1 MSRMLLLYL
10 NVIRNCKFCAVF
22 TAGYLLSDCAHAN
35 LARCFC
41 QQTTI
46 KGMLSKWNWIIFN
59 LIVCVTTVPLNGSLS
74 EDEIKAFLQLI
85 ELDYEDA
92 CYNTANVQWSFI
104 ISPSNKTL
112 SIWEVQQYSYAES
125 IKTWK
130 NEVIN
135 KTENTKEELNPSL
148 RYKYDVI
155 KKPGDALLKGK
166 DWEKLIHFAGT
177 TELQQS
183 IIGYTNK
190 SHNYSREDVEYFL
203 SHSGRLKDKQTA
215 WNNWY
220 HQLIPLVTNYSN
232 NLILV
237 SKAAKENDA
246 KNVKEYWEMLSG
258 YSDGYDKVNNEWS
271 RINNLYK
278 KILKFISTNL
288 AQKHEFVVNDTLP
301 AYLLGGLQRCD
312 WTDISSD
319 VLPYSELIYGI
330 KKNLWK
336 KKYLG
341 KSLYKTASKLGS
353 ILLKQVPQAEFWDKS
368 EFNQSCPSRLL
379 NFCQDGTMRVSTCSK
394 ATMSNFLR
402 AHEDMGKILFNQM
415 TVESTPILNTI
426 NRYSGLEEGIS
437 TLFGILSLS
446 PAWLNHTHLMNST
459 NDNEQQ
465 MIVSLIITAL
475 NVLPRLA
482 YYYSADLWRL
492 NAIQEKIT
500 DPTDLVSSWWKHRQE
515 YEGVSSMNTD
525 NPTFLDDSHIIMNKP
540 YLPKIL
546 GIMISFLLYEYTLDS
561 TEVRYNG
568 IDGKLMNGNIIKMIQ
583 QSGAFH
589 WQDILDKFVD
599 IDDVSADALIS
610 YFTPLEEFIEENEKK
625 FKYKS
630 GATADKEL
638 EELEKH
644 ILQEINTP
652 TVTSQLTTTISSIT
666 TKDMSSPHKIPSNA
680 KNMQTKVE
688 KSLESKSSVYTQ
700 EDKLKN
706 SGSNL
711 PNRTPLNK
719 SSLTLDTFNDT
730 QYSTHTIN
738 TSKAVWAVSVVLVAL
753 VIICIIAI
761 FGRRRCRKTPKNRRY
776 V

>member
-1 MSRMLLLYL
+1 
-10 NVIRNCKFCAVF
+10 
-22 TAGYLLSDCAHAN
+22 
-35 LARCFC
+35 
-41 QQTTI
+41 
-46 KGMLSKWNWIIFN
+46 MLSKWNWIIFN
-59 LIVCVTTVPLNGSLS
+59 LIVCVTIVPLNGNLS

-92 CYNTANVQWSFI
+92 CYKTSNIQWSFI

-177 TELQQS
+177 MELQQS
-183 IIGYTNK
+183 IINYTNE
-190 SHNYSREDVEYFL
+190 SYNYSREDVDYFL
-203 SHSGRLKDKQTA
+203 SHSRRLEDKQTA

-232 NLILV
+232 NLLLV
-237 SKAAKENDA
+237 SKAAKENGA

-258 YSDGYDKVNNEWS
+258 YSDGYDKVSNEWS
-271 RINNLYK
+271 RINNLHK

-288 AQKHEFVVNDTLP
+288 AQKHELVVNDTLP
-301 AYLLGGLQRCD
+301 AYLLGGLHRCD

-319 VLPYSELIYGI
+319 VLPYSELIYDI

-336 KKYLG
+336 KKYVG

-368 EFNQSCPSRLL
+368 EFNRSCPSRLL
-379 NFCQDGTMRVSTCSK
+379 NFCQDGTMRVFTCSK

-415 TVESTPILNTI
+415 SIESTPILNTI

-437 TLFGILSLS
+437 TLFGILSVS
-446 PAWLNHTHLMNST
+446 PAWLNHTSLMNST
-459 NDNEQQ
+459 NDNEHR

-475 NVLPRLA
+475 DILPRLA
-482 YYYSADLWRL
+482 YYFSADLWRL

-500 DPTDLVSSWWKHRQE
+500 NPADLVLSWWKYRQE
-515 YEGVSSMNTD
+515 YEGVSSINVD

-561 TEVRYNG
+561 TEVRYNS
-568 IDGKLMNGNIIKMIQ
+568 IDGKLMNSNIIKMIQ
-583 QSGAFH
+583 QGGALH
-589 WQDILDKFVD
+589 WQDILNKFVD

-610 YFTPLEEFIEENEKK
+610 YFTPLEEFIEENEKE

-638 EELEKH
+638 EELEKY

-652 TVTSQLTTTISSIT
+652 TATPQLITTISSIT
-666 TKDMSSPHKIPSNA
+666 TKDMSSPHKITSNA
-680 KNMQTKVE
+680 KNMQTKIE
-688 KSLESKSSVYTQ
+688 KSKSSVYTR

-706 SGSNL
+706 SASSLSNKTSL
-711 PNRTPLNK
+711 DK
-719 SSLTLDTFNDT
+719 SSLTLNTFDDT
-730 QYSTHTIN
+730 QDSTHKNN
-738 TSKAVWAVSVVLVAL
+738 TSKAVWAVSAVLVAI